1 MKLRNQS
8 CQLILEHYNE
18 IKKPKLSTNS
28 RILHSASLLLPRRS
42 VLEKIPLGWNFC
54 SPKGNFFP
62 HRWDFFFP

>member
-8 CQLILEHYNE
+8 CQLILGHC
-18 IKKPKLSTNS
+18 S
-28 RILHSASLLLPRRS
+28 SAPLLLPRRS

-54 SPKGNFFP
+54 SPKGIFFP